1 MFTVLCC
8 LVYFTSYLTRVNYGA
23 VMPEMIASLG
33 MTKEAASMAVTG
45 SFITYGLGQLLCG
58 WWGDRI
64 PPRSMIFCGLTATA
78 VCNLLLPLMGGPVQ
92 MTLLWSLNGFFQ
104 SMLWPPLVR
113 MMSDQLT
120 REEYAGA
127 SVSVSVM
134 SSVGTVAV
142 YFLAPLCVLVGSWK
156 TVFLIPAIFGLCTAF
171 FWRARTRALPA
182 GRADK
187 ESEEKP
193 ALPNGGKVMRSA
205 ILFSGLPVL
214 MLAIVLQGLLRDG
227 ITTWMPVYLTETFG
241 VQTYLSILSAAI
253 LPLFSILGVV
263 FASHLQMRLRNEAKT
278 SGALFAA
285 AAAAGILMLML
296 WQVHVALSIALLAV
310 VFSCVCGVNTMLISR
325 IPPYFLRY
333 RRVAVISGVLNAFTY
348 VGSSI
353 SSFGVAR
360 LTMWF
365 DWRATFLFWAVAAVC
380 GTLCCVVCIPRWRRF
395 VLHVFR

>member
-1 MFTVLCC
+1 MFTALCC

-23 VMPEMIASLG
+23 VMPEMIAALG

-64 PPRSMIFCGLTATA
+64 PPRTMIFWGLTATA
-78 VCNLLLPLMGGPVQ
+78 ACNLLLPQMGGPVQ

-113 MMSDQLT
+113 IMVDQLT
-120 REEYAGA
+120 PQEYAHA

-134 SSVGTVAV
+134 SSVGTIAV
-142 YFLAPLCVLVGSWK
+142 YFLAPACVFLGSWK
-156 TVFLIPAIFGLCTAF
+156 TVFFIPAAFGLCTAF

-182 GRADK
+182 RRAAADGPDK
-187 ESEEKP
+187 RQ
-193 ALPNGGKVMRSA
+193 LPNGGKVMRSA
-205 ILFSGLPVL
+205 ILFSGLPIL
-214 MLAIVLQGLLRDG
+214 MLAIVLQGMLRDG

-241 VQTYLSILSAAI
+241 MQTYLSILSAAI
-253 LPLFSILGVV
+253 LPMFSILGVV
-263 FASHLQMRLRNEAKT
+263 FASNLQMRLRNEAKT
-278 SGALFAA
+278 SGALFATGMVA
-285 AAAAGILMLML
+285 AVLMLFC
-296 WQVHVALSIALLAV
+296 WQMHIALSIALLAV
-310 VFSCVCGVNTMLISR
+310 VFSCVSGVNTMLISR

-348 VGSSI
+348 VGSSL

-360 LTMWF
+360 LTGWF
-365 DWRATFLFWAVAAVC
+365 GWSATFLFWAVAAVC
-380 GTLCCVVCIPRWRRF
+380 GTLCCLICIPRWRRF